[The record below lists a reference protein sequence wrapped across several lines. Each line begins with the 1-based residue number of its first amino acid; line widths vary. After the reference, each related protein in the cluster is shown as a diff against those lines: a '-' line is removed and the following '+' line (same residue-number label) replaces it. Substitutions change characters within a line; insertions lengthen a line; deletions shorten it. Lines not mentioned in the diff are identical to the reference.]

1 VLACSDLR
9 IGEALMSEALL
20 ISGLHDLRRDR
31 RGSEMLARM
40 SAHASAQPRVLAASR
55 AEEVAFTRFLASRHF
70 GAAELR
76 ASLTAATAALCAGR
90 THVLVLQ
97 DTTEINF
104 EHHAGRVRGLGPVGN
119 GRDAGLFVH
128 ALLALDAEDH
138 SCLGLLDAQPWI
150 RTPRR
155 DDYRKLPIEQKESY
169 RWLAGTALAGA
180 LAAQLITVIADRESD
195 CFALFAR
202 RPHARLHLL
211 IRASRDRCVAGG
223 TCLFAALAA
232 LPESFCTTLPVPA
245 RPGVAA
251 RTARLVVRFG
261 ALDLQRPRGSR
272 ELVDSVR
279 VWGVEVVEIGAT
291 MAKKQR
297 IHWRLLTTHEVSDAA
312 MAAQVIA
319 WYRAR
324 WQIEQLFRTVKG
336 QGLDLE
342 ASQSED
348 AHALQKLAVM
358 ASHAATRILQ
368 LVQARDG
375 ASALAAGEVFAP
387 EELAV
392 LRALLPQCEGK
403 TAKQQNPHPPDSLAW
418 CAWIVARLGGWKGYR
433 QSEGPPG
440 PLTMR
445 RGYERFC
452 TLRDGYLLATTTTQ
466 NVCKP

>member
-1 VLACSDLR
+1 
-9 IGEALMSEALL
+9 MSEALL
-20 ISGLHDLRRDR
+20 ITGLHDVRCER

-40 SAHASAQPRVLAASR
+40 SERASAQLRVLAHSR
-55 AEEVAFTRFLASRHF
+55 AEEVAFSRFLANRHF

-90 THVLVLQ
+90 QHVLVLQ

-104 EHHAGRVRGLGPVGN
+104 QPHAGRVRGLGPVGN
-119 GRDAGLFVH
+119 GRDAGLFVN
-128 ALLALDAEDH
+128 ALLTLDAADL

-155 DDYRKLPIEQKESY
+155 DDYRKRPIEQKESY
-169 RWLAGTALAGA
+169 RWLAGMALAGA
-180 LAAQLITVIADRESD
+180 LDAELITAIADRESD

-202 RPHARLHLL
+202 RPHERLHLL

-223 TCLFAALAA
+223 LCLFAALAA
-232 LPESFCTTLPVPA
+232 LPESFCMTLPVPA

-251 RTARLVVRFG
+251 RTAQLVVRFG
-261 ALDLQRPRGSR
+261 ALELQRPRGSR
-272 ELVDSVR
+272 EPVASVR

-291 MAKKQR
+291 VSDKQR
-297 IHWRLLTTHEVSDAA
+297 IRWRLLTTHAVKDAA
-312 MAAQVIA
+312 MAARVIG
-319 WYRAR
+319 WYGQR

-336 QGLDLE
+336 QGLALE

-348 AHALQKLAVM
+348 GHALQKLAVM
-358 ASHAATRILQ
+358 ATHAATRILQ

-375 ASALAAGEVFAP
+375 AAGLAAGEVFAP
-387 EELAV
+387 EELTV
-392 LRALLPQCEGK
+392 LRALLPCCEGR

-433 QSEGPPG
+433 HSEGPPG

-452 TLRDGYLLATTTTQ
+452 ALRDGYLLATTPRQ

>member
-1 VLACSDLR
+1 
-9 IGEALMSEALL
+9 MSEALL
-20 ISGLHDLRRDR
+20 ITGLHDLRRDR
-31 RGSEMLARM
+31 RGSAMLARM
-40 SAHASAQPRVLAASR
+40 SERASAQLRVLAGSR
-55 AEEVAFTRFLASRHF
+55 AEEVAFARFLASRHF

-76 ASLTAATAALCAGR
+76 ASLTAATAAVCAGR
-90 THVLVLQ
+90 PHVLVLQ

-104 EHHAGRVRGLGPVGN
+104 QHHAGRVRGLGPVGN

-128 ALLALDAEDH
+128 ALLALDAADL

-155 DDYRKLPIEQKESY
+155 DDYRKLPIEQKESF
-169 RWLAGTALAGA
+169 RWLEGLACAGA
-180 LAAQLITVIADRESD
+180 LAAQIITMIADRESD

-202 RPHARLHLL
+202 RPHERLHLL

-223 TCLFAALAA
+223 TRLFAALAA
-232 LPESFCTTLPVPA
+232 LPDSFCTTLVVPA

-251 RTARLVVRFG
+251 RVAQLVVRFG
-261 ALDLQRPRGSR
+261 ALVLQRPRGSR
-272 ELVDSVR
+272 EMPESVP

-291 MAKKQR
+291 VAENQR
-297 IHWRLLTTHEVSDAA
+297 IRWRLLTTHAVSDAA

-319 WYRAR
+319 WYGQR
-324 WQIEQLFRTVKG
+324 WQIEQLFRTVKR

-358 ASHAATRILQ
+358 ATHAATRILQ

-375 ASALAAGEVFAP
+375 ASALAAAEVFAP

-392 LRALLPQCEGK
+392 LAALLPRYEGK
-403 TAKQQNPHPPDSLAW
+403 TSKQKNPHPPDSLAW

-440 PLTMR
+440 PVTMR

-452 TLRDGYLLATTTTQ
+452 TLRDGYLLATQ

>member
-1 VLACSDLR
+1 
-9 IGEALMSEALL
+9 MSEALL
-20 ISGLHDLRRDR
+20 ITGLHDVRCDR
-31 RGSEMLARM
+31 RGSEMLTRM
-40 SAHASAQPRVLAASR
+40 SERASAQLRVLAHSR
-55 AEEVAFTRFLASRHF
+55 AEEVAFTRFLANRHF

-76 ASLTAATAALCAGR
+76 ASLTAATAAVCAGR
-90 THVLVLQ
+90 AHVLVWK

-104 EHHAGRVRGLGPVGN
+104 QHHAGRVRGLGPVGN

-128 ALLALDAEDH
+128 ALLALDAADR

-155 DDYRKLPIEQKESY
+155 DDYRKRPIEQKESY

-202 RPHARLHLL
+202 RPHERLHLL
-211 IRASRDRCVAGG
+211 IRASRDRCVTGG
-223 TCLFAALAA
+223 PCLFTALAA
-232 LPESFCTTLPVPA
+232 LPESFCTTVAVPA
-245 RPGVAA
+245 RPGMAA
-251 RTARLVVRFG
+251 RTAQLVVRFG
-261 ALDLQRPRGSR
+261 ALELQRPRGSR
-272 ELVDSVR
+272 EPVESVP

-291 MAKKQR
+291 VADKQR
-297 IHWRLLTTHEVSDAA
+297 IRWRLLTTHEVRDAA

-319 WYRAR
+319 WYGQR

-358 ASHAATRILQ
+358 ATHAATRILQ

-375 ASALAAGEVFAP
+375 AAALVAGEVFAP
-387 EELAV
+387 EELTV
-392 LRALLPQCEGK
+392 LRALLPGCEGQ
-403 TAKQQNPHPPDSLAW
+403 TARQQNPHPPDSLAW

-433 QSEGPPG
+433 HSEGPPG

-452 TLRDGYLLATTTTQ
+452 AIRDGYILATTAHQ

>member
-1 VLACSDLR
+1 
-9 IGEALMSEALL
+9 MSEALL

-40 SAHASAQPRVLAASR
+40 SAHASAQLRVLAASR

-104 EHHAGRVRGLGPVGN
+104 AHHAGRVRGLGPVGN

-180 LAAQLITVIADRESD
+180 LAAQIITVIADRESD
-195 CFALFAR
+195 CFALFAG
-202 RPHARLHLL
+202 RPHERLHLL

-223 TCLFAALAA
+223 PRLFAALAA
-232 LPESFCTTLPVPA
+232 LPESFCTTLVVPA

-251 RTARLVVRFG
+251 RTAQLVVRFG
-261 ALDLQRPRGSR
+261 ALALQRPRGSR
-272 ELVDSVR
+272 EAQESVR
-279 VWGVEVVEIGAT
+279 VWGVEVVEIGETVAD
-291 MAKKQR
+291 KQR

-319 WYRAR
+319 WYGQR
-324 WQIEQLFRTVKG
+324 WQVEQLFRTLKS

-348 AHALQKLAVM
+348 GHALQKLAVM
-358 ASHAATRILQ
+358 ATHAATRICNSCRPAMAPRGWPPPRCLRPRNSRFCGRCCRS
-368 LVQARDG
+368 VRARQRSSRTRIRPTVWRG
-375 ASALAAGEVFAP
+375 APGS
-387 EELAV
+387 
-392 LRALLPQCEGK
+392 
-403 TAKQQNPHPPDSLAW
+403 SLAW
-418 CAWIVARLGGWKGYR
+418 AAGRATGSPRV
-433 QSEGPPG
+433 
-440 PLTMR
+440 R
-445 RGYERFC
+445 RGRSRCAVATSASAPCAMAISWHPKMCASRSPQGER
-452 TLRDGYLLATTTTQ
+452 
-466 NVCKP
+466 